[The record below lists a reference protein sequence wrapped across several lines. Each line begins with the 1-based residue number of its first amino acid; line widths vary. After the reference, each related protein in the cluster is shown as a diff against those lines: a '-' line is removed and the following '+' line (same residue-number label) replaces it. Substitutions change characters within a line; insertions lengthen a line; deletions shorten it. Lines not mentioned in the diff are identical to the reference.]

1 MRKNNIN
8 ILLKSVTALILAVT
22 LFACEN
28 DIEEVK
34 AIALKE
40 KFPVETADSIEVI
53 YSDSGRVL
61 MKISAPLMEHYVGD
75 SSYIELSKGVHVI
88 FFNDSL
94 QPQTELTAEYAINKE
109 RESIM
114 EAKRNVVVVNE
125 KGEKLNTEH
134 LIWDKNTRTIR
145 TEEFVKITTEDEVIM
160 GNGME
165 ADEHFAV
172 YKIKQIKGIISIK
185 ENDDETSMIR

>member
-1 MRKNNIN
+1 MNRNTNIF
-8 ILLKSVTALILAVT
+8 LKSVTAILLAVT

-28 DIEEVK
+28 DIEEVN
-34 AIALKE
+34 AIAKKE

-61 MKISAPLMEHYVGD
+61 MKITAPLMEHYVGD

-125 KGEKLNTEH
+125 KGDKLNTEH
-134 LIWDKNTRTIR
+134 LIWDKNTRMIR
-145 TEEFVKITTEDEVIM
+145 TEEFVKITTADEVIM

-165 ADEHFAV
+165 ADEHFTK

-185 ENDDETSMIR
+185 ENTDENN

>member
-1 MRKNNIN
+1 MIKIILNNF
-8 ILLKSVTALILAVT
+8 LKSVIAFFLAVT

-28 DIEEVK
+28 NIDEVN
-34 AIALKE
+34 AIAKKK
-40 KFPVETADSIEVI
+40 KFPIETADSIEVI
-53 YSDSGRVL
+53 YSDSGKIL
-61 MKISAPLMEHYVGD
+61 MKISAPLMEHFTGD
-75 SSYIELSKGVHVI
+75 SAYIELSKGVHVI

-94 QPQTELTAEYAINKE
+94 KPQTELTAEYAINKE

-125 KGEKLNTEH
+125 KGDKLNTEH

-145 TEEFVKITTEDEVIM
+145 TDEFVKITTEDEIIM

-165 ADEHFAV
+165 ADEHFTK

-185 ENDDETSMIR
+185 ENEE

>member
-1 MRKNNIN
+1 MNKNTIN
-8 ILLKSVTALILAVT
+8 IFLKSVTALLLAVT

-28 DIEEVK
+28 DIEEVN

-40 KFPVETADSIEVI
+40 KFPFETADSIEVI

-61 MKISAPLMEHYVGD
+61 MKITAPLMEHFVGD

-109 RESIM
+109 RQSIM

-125 KGEKLNTEH
+125 KGDKLNTEH
-134 LIWDKNTRTIR
+134 LIWDKNTRMIR

-165 ADEHFAV
+165 ADEHFTK

-185 ENDDETSMIR
+185 ENEDENN

>member
-1 MRKNNIN
+1 MNKNTIN
-8 ILLKSVTALILAVT
+8 IFLKSVTALLLAVT

-28 DIEEVK
+28 DIEEVN

-40 KFPVETADSIEVI
+40 KFPVETADSIEVV

-61 MKISAPLMEHYVGD
+61 MKITAPLMEHFVGD

-125 KGEKLNTEH
+125 KGDKLNTEH
-134 LIWDKNTRTIR
+134 LIWDKNTRMIR

-165 ADEHFAV
+165 ADEHFTK

-185 ENDDETSMIR
+185 ENADENN

>member
-1 MRKNNIN
+1 MNKNSTNIY
-8 ILLKSVTALILAVT
+8 LKSVTAFLLAVT

-28 DIEEVK
+28 NIEEVN
-34 AIALKE
+34 AITQKK

-53 YSDSGRVL
+53 YSDSGKVL
-61 MKISAPLMEHYVGD
+61 MKITAPLMEHYVSD

-125 KGEKLNTEH
+125 KGDKLNTEH
-134 LIWDKNTRTIR
+134 LIWDKNTRMIR

-160 GNGME
+160 GNGLE
-165 ADEHFAV
+165 ADEHFTK

-185 ENDDETSMIR
+185 ENEDENN

>member
-1 MRKNNIN
+1 MNRNTN
-8 ILLKSVTALILAVT
+8 ILLKSVTAFLLAVT

-28 DIEEVK
+28 DIEEVN
-34 AIALKE
+34 AIAQKE

-61 MKISAPLMEHYVGD
+61 MKITAPLMEHYVGD

-125 KGEKLNTEH
+125 KGDKLNTEH
-134 LIWDKNTRTIR
+134 LIWDKNTRMIR
-145 TEEFVKITTEDEVIM
+145 TEEFVKITTADEVIM

-165 ADEHFAV
+165 ADEHFTK

-185 ENDDETSMIR
+185 ENEDENN

>member
-1 MRKNNIN
+1 MNKNTNNIF
-8 ILLKSVTALILAVT
+8 LKSVTALLLAVT

-28 DIEEVK
+28 DIEEVN

-40 KFPVETADSIEVI
+40 KFPVETADSIEVV

-61 MKISAPLMEHYVGD
+61 MKITAPLMEHFVGD

-125 KGEKLNTEH
+125 KGDKLNTEH
-134 LIWDKNTRTIR
+134 LIWDKNTRMIR

-165 ADEHFAV
+165 ADEHFTK

-185 ENDDETSMIR
+185 ENEDENN